1 MQVKAVQNP
10 HDWARIR
17 YFWHP
22 GYPPGTQ
29 IEKGVPMAE
38 AFGTI
43 DKRPNGRYRARYTAP
58 DPHGTSGLTAAQRR
72 ITAPATFDTKAAA
85 RTWLAKQHAAIA
97 DGTWR
102 HPDEAAKHAEAEAA
116 EAARKSELFGSYAD
130 RWVQQR
136 TNSKGEPLRPRTRK
150 EYERMLTSEAGFL
163 TEWRDTPLTQ
173 ILPEH
178 VRTWRTKHLDTGHL
192 TATARA
198 YDLMKSILKTAV
210 EDGLIDSNPCNVKG
224 GSLTSTKRKVRP
236 PTDDELEALITAIDA
251 RYKAL
256 VVVAA
261 AGGLRYGECL
271 ALTTDDVIVE
281 RDTETGEVDCVRL
294 VVDDAVVEG
303 AGIPRVSGEVK
314 TEAGVRGISIFGR
327 DAQIIA
333 DHVASLSPGSL
344 LWTDTQGNYVSQSS
358 VNNAWWAA
366 RREVGCSDVT
376 FHSLRHYQGTRYAQT
391 GATLAE
397 IMARLGHSSPRAAMR
412 YQHSGTRDD
421 ELARRAAR

>member
-1 MQVKAVQNP
+1 MTK
-10 HDWARIR
+10 
-17 YFWHP
+17 
-22 GYPPGTQ
+22 
-29 IEKGVPMAE
+29 KGQKQK
-38 AFGTI
+38 
-43 DKRPNGRYRARYTAP
+43 KRRTWGSVGKERSGHYRAHFTHQGERIFAP
-58 DPHGTSGLTAAQRR
+58 M
-72 ITAPATFDTKAAA
+72 TFDTVDAADV
-85 RTWLAKQHAAIA
+85 WLAKQRAALA
-97 DGTWR
+97 DGSWV

-116 EAARKSELFGSYAD
+116 KAARQGISFGEYAD
-130 RWVQQR
+130 KWVRER
-136 TNSKGEPLRPRTRK
+136 TNSKGEPIRPRTRK
-150 EYERMLTSEAGFL
+150 EYERMLTSDAGYL

-178 VRTWRTKHLDTGHL
+178 VRTWRTKHLDSGHL
-192 TATARA
+192 TATARS

-210 EDGLIDSNPCNVKG
+210 EDKLIASNPCNVKG

-236 PTDDELEALITAIDA
+236 PTDDELEALIAAIDA

-281 RDTETGEVDCVRL
+281 RDTDTGEVDCVRL

-303 AGIPRVSGEVK
+303 AGIPRESGEVK

-333 DHVASLSPGSL
+333 DHVVGLSPGSL